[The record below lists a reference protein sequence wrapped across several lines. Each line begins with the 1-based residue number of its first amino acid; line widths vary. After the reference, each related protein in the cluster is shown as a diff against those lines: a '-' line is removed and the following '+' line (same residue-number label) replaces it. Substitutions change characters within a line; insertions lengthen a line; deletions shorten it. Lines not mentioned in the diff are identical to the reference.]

1 MIFGAPKGI
10 DKQDWQRMKFESKR
24 DKQIEK
30 ALTRLKDFGELERRV
45 RGLSHESLH
54 IVHNFLEREERVHE
68 GLLDAYKERANKTE
82 WGEILTLVAE
92 SETVLTVAGAS
103 VGAAFGADPV
113 ASGAAGL
120 GAGAVAAYPLW
131 KWLAKKDVERNENKT
146 AFLQKLRELIQD
158 EWKQRGTE
166 VQE

>member
-1 MIFGAPKGI
+1 MIFSTPKGI
-10 DKQDWQRMKFESKR
+10 EKEDLQRMKFESKR

-30 ALTRLKDFGELERRV
+30 ALTHLKDSGELERRV

-54 IVHNFLEREERVHE
+54 IVHNFLEREERAHE

-82 WGEILTLVAE
+82 WGEIFMLAAEAETFLTAAGTGVGVA
-92 SETVLTVAGAS
+92 V
-103 VGAAFGADPV
+103 GADP
-113 ASGAAGL
+113 ATSGLVGL

-146 AFLQKLRELIQD
+146 AFLQKLRELIHD
-158 EWKQRGTE
+158 EWKQRGAE